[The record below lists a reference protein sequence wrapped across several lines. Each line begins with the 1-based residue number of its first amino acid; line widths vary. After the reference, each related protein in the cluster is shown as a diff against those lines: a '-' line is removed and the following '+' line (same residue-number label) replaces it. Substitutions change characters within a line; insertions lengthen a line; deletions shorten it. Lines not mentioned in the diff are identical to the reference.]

1 MQRIYMVAFAFVLL
15 MLCCKQGG
23 GKIDNTGSKRDVSKD
38 RSVRTINSNRIGKTD
53 DSLVGGTTLDNQ
65 GGGARLG
72 KGLPGGGVPNNV
84 VDQDVVVVEDKG
96 DGKDEK
102 RKTLEEESYDAFKTS
117 FDRVKALYYYRPEGF
132 NDYML
137 SDIES
142 EFNFEYSLPFKNNV
156 YAILKGDIKTLHNL
170 QKIVVNS
177 HPDKVLEEYLS
188 KNESHALISKLKD
201 ISEHIIHKL
210 INEHWGDFSNY
221 NLSKLAISK
230 DIAGFNF
237 LKNGLDEFCAKWGEM
252 TKLVQDVIDDMA
264 KSKDKNDILQR
275 VGTITSLIPLNSNQ
289 QCNTRICTLKNDL
302 NVLRVKLGRKVEQL
316 IREIYLWL

>member
-1 MQRIYMVAFAFVLL
+1 MQRIYMVSFVFVLL
-15 MLCCKQGG
+15 ILCCKQGG
-23 GKIDNTGSKRDVSKD
+23 GKIDNTGNKRDVSKD
-38 RSVRTINSNRIGKTD
+38 RSLRTINSE
-53 DSLVGGTTLDNQ
+53 LDNQ
-65 GGGARLG
+65 GGGAKLG
-72 KGLPGGGVPNNV
+72 KDLPGGGVQNNV
-84 VDQDVVVVEDKG
+84 VDQGVVVVDDKG
-96 DGKDEK
+96 DGHDEK
-102 RKTLEEESYDAFKTS
+102 IKTLEEESYDGFKTS
-117 FDRVKALYYYRPEGF
+117 FERVKALYDYRPEGF

-188 KNESHALISKLKD
+188 ENESHALISKLKD
-201 ISEHIIHKL
+201 ISEHIISKL

-230 DIAGFNF
+230 DIAGLNF
-237 LKNGLDEFCAKWGEM
+237 LKNGLDEFCAKWEEM
-252 TKLVQDVIDDMA
+252 TKLVQDVINDVA

-275 VGTITSLIPLNSNQ
+275 VQTIISLMPLNSNQ
-289 QCNTRICTLKNDL
+289 QCNTRICAVKNDL
-302 NVLRVKLGRKVEQL
+302 NVLRVKLGRKVDQL